1 MPKVNSNKQLNQTTN
16 KQHQPLKKK
25 RKSLTAAQKKELCLK
40 KTSSPFLKQ
49 KDLANEYD
57 VSEGM
62 VSDILKE
69 KDRWL
74 SVDTNSYQANL
85 KRDKKTLFPLVEEA
99 LVIWVDNALKA
110 SLIITDDILSTKAL
124 SFAFLLKED
133 KFKGS
138 SGWLDNFKKRHNLK
152 QYVIHGEAAS
162 APLKDLE
169 TMRENLRQILKEY
182 SPQDIFNCDETGLFW
197 KMKPCRTISNEQTS
211 GKKQSKDRVTILLTC
226 NATGSE
232 KLTPLFIHKYE
243 NPRVIK
249 NIDKRTLP
257 VEYYWNQK
265 SWMQVSIWND
275 YIKKLDTKMRRQ
287 NRKIILLVDNAPT
300 HALYETTRLTNI
312 TIQSLPPNT
321 TAHLQPC
328 DQGIINSFKVRNVID
343 LIIL

>member
-1 MPKVNSNKQLNQTTN
+1 
-16 KQHQPLKKK
+16 
-25 RKSLTAAQKKELCLK
+25 
-40 KTSSPFLKQ
+40 
-49 KDLANEYD
+49 
-57 VSEGM
+57 
-62 VSDILKE
+62 
-69 KDRWL
+69 
-74 SVDTNSYQANL
+74 
-85 KRDKKTLFPLVEEA
+85 
-99 LVIWVDNALKA
+99 
-110 SLIITDDILSTKAL
+110 
-124 SFAFLLKED
+124 
-133 KFKGS
+133 
-138 SGWLDNFKKRHNLK
+138 
-152 QYVIHGEAAS
+152 
-162 APLKDLE
+162 
-169 TMRENLRQILKEY
+169 MRENLRQILKEY
-182 SPQDIFNCDETGLFW
+182 SPEDIFNCDETGLFW
-197 KMKPCRTISNEQTS
+197 KMKPCRTISNEQIS

-275 YIKKLDTKMRRQ
+275 YIRKLDTKMRRQ
-287 NRKIILLVDNAPT
+287 NRKILLLVDNAPT